1 MSFDRLR
8 VRMGHADD
16 SGSTSHQKIGAPM
29 TANRWVVLAAL
40 FLARSALGF
49 HFQSVASVSPLLVED
64 LGIDFTEVGT
74 LIGFFSLLGVV
85 TALPAGFLGQRFG
98 ERRGCIL
105 GLAMMALGGLVMW
118 LGDDFTVIGVGR
130 IVAGTGG
137 VIITVLMVKIVGDL
151 FEGREVVTAMAILM
165 NSWPVGIALG
175 LYTQGAMAEAWGW
188 QAVFLTAGIGS
199 FAGMLLIA
207 ILYRPAAKPVARAVQ
222 RLAITRS
229 EATKVSLAGIVWVL
243 YNAGYLMVLSFGPAM
258 LVVRG
263 LDVAAAGLL
272 IANATF
278 VYMFAIPLGG
288 WLSEKLARPNL
299 VMVGCFAASALVIA
313 IIPVVDAPLLLFI
326 LAAIF
331 IGIPTGNV
339 MALTVETVRAEHRN
353 TGTGL
358 YHTWN
363 HAGLFVGPALAGWI
377 VDQTGD
383 PASAMFFGGAAV
395 VLAIFVLCALRLVQR
410 REVLAG

>member
-1 MSFDRLR
+1 
-8 VRMGHADD
+8 
-16 SGSTSHQKIGAPM
+16 M
-29 TANRWVVLAAL
+29 TANRWMVLGAL
-40 FLARSALGF
+40 FLARSALGY

-74 LIGFFSLLGVV
+74 LIGLFSLLGVL
-85 TALPAGFLGQRFG
+85 TALPSGFLAQRFG
-98 ERRGCIL
+98 ERRMCL
-105 GLAMMALGGLVMW
+105 FGLAMMAAGGFIMW
-118 LGDDFTVIGVGR
+118 LADDFALIGVGR
-130 IVAGTGG
+130 VVAGTGG
-137 VIITVLMVKIVGDL
+137 VVITVVMVKIVGDL
-151 FEGREVVTAMAILM
+151 FEGREVVTAMAVLM
-165 NSWPVGIALG
+165 NSWPVGIAIG

-199 FAGMLLIA
+199 FVGMLLVA
-207 ILYRPAAKPVARAVQ
+207 ILYRPAGRGPARPVQ
-222 RLAITRS
+222 RLAITRA
-229 EATKVSLAGIVWVL
+229 EATKVSLAGIIWVL

-258 LVVRG
+258 LVLRG
-263 LDVAAAGLL
+263 MDVAAAGLL
-272 IANATF
+272 LANATF

-288 WLSEKLARPNL
+288 WMSEKLARPNL
-299 VMVGCFAASALVIA
+299 VMVSCFALGALMVGL
-313 IIPVVDAPLLLFI
+313 IPLVDAPLALFI

-377 VDQTGD
+377 VDRTGD
-383 PASAMFFGGAAV
+383 PASAMFYGGVTMA
-395 VLAIFVLCALRLVQR
+395 LAIVALGALRGLQW
-410 REVLAG
+410 REARVG

>member
-1 MSFDRLR
+1 MI
-8 VRMGHADD
+8 
-16 SGSTSHQKIGAPM
+16 T
-29 TANRWVVLAAL
+29 NRWVVLGAL
-40 FLARSALGF
+40 FVARSALGF

-64 LGIDFTEVGT
+64 LGIDFTAVGT
-74 LIGFFSLLGVV
+74 LIGLFSLLGVV

-98 ERRGCIL
+98 ERRVCL
-105 GLAMMALGGLVMW
+105 FGLALMAAGGFVMW
-118 LGDDFTVIGVGR
+118 LGDDFAVIGAGR
-130 IVAGTGG
+130 MIAGTGG
-137 VIITVLMVKIVGDL
+137 VVITVIMVKIVGDL
-151 FEGREVVTAMAILM
+151 FEGKEVVTAMAILM
-165 NSWPVGIALG
+165 NSWPVGIAIG
-175 LYTQGAMAEAWGW
+175 LWSQGALAETWGW
-188 QAVFLTAGIGS
+188 QAVFLVAGLGS
-199 FAGMLLIA
+199 FVGMLLVA
-207 ILYRPAAKPVARAVQ
+207 AVYRPGVPAVARPLQ
-222 RLAITRS
+222 RLAITRN
-229 EATKVSLAGIVWVL
+229 EAAKVSLAGIVWVL

-258 LVVRG
+258 LVMRG

-299 VMVGCFAASALVIA
+299 VMVSCFALGAAMVALV
-313 IIPVVDAPLLLFI
+313 PFVESPLPLFI

-377 VDQTGD
+377 VTQTGD
-383 PASAMFFGGAAV
+383 PATAMFFGGATMVA
-395 VLAIFVLCALRLVQR
+395 AIVALGALRALQW
-410 REVLAG
+410 REARAI

>member
-1 MSFDRLR
+1 
-8 VRMGHADD
+8 
-16 SGSTSHQKIGAPM
+16 M
-29 TANRWVVLAAL
+29 TANRWMVLGAL
-40 FLARSALGF
+40 FLARSALGY

-64 LGIDFTEVGT
+64 LGIDFTAVGT
-74 LIGFFSLLGVV
+74 LIGFFSLLGVL
-85 TALPAGFLGQRFG
+85 TALPSGFLAQRFG
-98 ERRGCIL
+98 ERRVCL
-105 GLAMMALGGLVMW
+105 FGLAMMTAGGFVMW
-118 LGDDFTVIGVGR
+118 LGDDFAMISIGR
-130 IVAGTGG
+130 MIAGTGG
-137 VIITVLMVKIVGDL
+137 VVITVVMVKIVGDL
-151 FEGREVVTAMAILM
+151 FEGKEVVTAMAILM
-165 NSWPVGIALG
+165 NSWPVGIAIG

-199 FAGMLLIA
+199 FVGMLLVA
-207 ILYRPAAKPVARAVQ
+207 ILYRPAARNVSRPLQ

-258 LVVRG
+258 LVLRG
-263 LDVAAAGLL
+263 MDVAAAGLL

-299 VMVGCFAASALVIA
+299 VMVSCFALGALMVGLVPI
-313 IIPVVDAPLLLFI
+313 VDAPLLLFI

-377 VDQTGD
+377 VTQTGD
-383 PASAMFFGGAAV
+383 PATAMFFGGV
-395 VLAIFVLCALRLVQR
+395 TMVLAIVALGALRALQW
-410 REVLAG
+410 REARAV

>member
-1 MSFDRLR
+1 
-8 VRMGHADD
+8 
-16 SGSTSHQKIGAPM
+16 M
-29 TANRWVVLAAL
+29 TANRWFVLGAL
-40 FLARSALGF
+40 FVARSALGY

-74 LIGFFSLLGVV
+74 LIGLFSLLGVI

-98 ERRGCIL
+98 ERRVCL
-105 GLAMMALGGLVMW
+105 FGLALMAIGGFVMW
-118 LGDDFTVIGVGR
+118 LGDGFAMIGVGR
-130 IVAGTGG
+130 MIAGTGG
-137 VIITVLMVKIVGDL
+137 VVITVIMVKIVGDL

-165 NSWPVGIALG
+165 NSWPVGITIG
-175 LYTQGAMAEAWGW
+175 LWSQGALAEAWGW

-199 FAGMLLIA
+199 FVGMLLVAIA
-207 ILYRPAAKPVARAVQ
+207 YRPKTGPAMKAPLQ
-222 RLAITRS
+222 RLSITRG
-229 EATKVSLAGIVWVL
+229 EAAKVSLAGIIWVL

-258 LVVRG
+258 LVMRG

-272 IANATF
+272 LANATF

-288 WLSEKLARPNL
+288 WMSEKLGRPNL
-299 VMVGCFAASALVIA
+299 VMVSCFVLGALTIMLV
-313 IIPVVDAPLLLFI
+313 PFVDAPLLLFI

-383 PASAMFFGGAAV
+383 PSTAMLFGGTTLI
-395 VLAIFVLCALRLVQR
+395 LAIVALAALRGLQW
-410 REVLAG
+410 REARAG